1 MDNGVSQQPEA
12 GSVRSETAHRRTGD
26 FNGGS
31 SEEPMAGG
39 AVGEAARIGRIVAV
53 SGAQAIVL
61 VERREPEVAVRLQ
74 IGDLVAMHTPRS
86 TVYGIVS
93 ALSVPAPAH
102 DQGADEIR
110 IAELEL
116 LGETLFVDGG
126 RRPFRRGVSAF
137 PTLGDAVFAAR
148 IGDLAEVYAYP
159 DKSAVG
165 IGRLHQDSALP
176 ALISVDDL
184 LGKHFAVL
192 GTTGTGKSCA
202 TALILRSILSR
213 HPEGHVVVLDIH
225 NEYAPAI
232 GEMAEVFAPGKLR
245 LPFWLLTYEEIEEIV
260 LGSGS
265 KDRESEGEILNEM
278 ILAAK
283 RQHAGDADTTGR
295 LTVDTPVPYRLGD
308 LLRLI
313 DDAAG
318 KLDRARD
325 AAPYLR
331 VKARVRALQSDPR
344 FDFMFGGIS
353 VSDNMAAILSGLFRV
368 PVDGRP
374 VSILDL
380 SGIPSEILN
389 VVISVLCRMV
399 FDFALWSDRAM
410 PVMLVCEEA
419 HRYAPQNPN
428 LGFEPTKRALYRIA
442 KEGRKYGVSL
452 CVISQR
458 PSELSA
464 DILSQC
470 NTIFALRLSNQKDQD
485 FVRSSMTDS
494 GLGLLNFLPSLR
506 NAEAIAIGEGVP
518 VPMRLSFDDLPSE
531 QRPRS
536 GTASFAAGWTGDRE
550 HAGVIEGIVERWR
563 TQRRAG

>member
-1 MDNGVSQQPEA
+1 MPSLDARPADA
-12 GSVRSETAHRRTGD
+12 GSAELHVIRGQRAPS
-26 FNGGS
+26 GGPVEVLTS
-31 SEEPMAGG
+31 AMPLE
-39 AVGEAARIGRIVAV
+39 ARIGRIVAV
-53 SGAQAIVL
+53 SGAQAIL
-61 VERREPEVAVRLQ
+61 VIERSEPGRAVRLQ
-74 IGDLVAMHTPRS
+74 IGDLVTMHTSFS

-116 LGETLFVDGG
+116 LGEATIAPTGE
-126 RRPFRRGVSAF
+126 RQPFRRGVSVF
-137 PTLGDAVFAAR
+137 PALGDPVYSAQDS
-148 IGDLAEVYAYP
+148 DLAEVYAYP
-159 DKSAVG
+159 DKAAVR
-165 IGRLHQDSALP
+165 IGSLHQNGEVP

-184 LGKHFAVL
+184 LGKHFAIL

-202 TALILRSILSR
+202 AALILRSILAQ
-213 HPEGHVVVLDIH
+213 HPNGHVLVLDIH

-232 GEMAEVFAPGKLR
+232 GGMAEVFAPGKLR
-245 LPFWLLTYEEIEEIV
+245 LPFWLLTFEEIEEIV
-260 LGSGS
+260 LGTGS
-265 KDRESEGEILNEM
+265 KDREAEANVLNEM

-283 RQHAGDADTTGR
+283 RQYLGDADRSGR
-295 LTVDTPVPYRLGD
+295 VTVDTPVPYRLGD
-308 LLRLI
+308 MLRFI

-318 KLDRARD
+318 KLDRPRD

-331 VKARVRALQSDPR
+331 LKARVRALQADPR
-344 FDFMFGGIS
+344 FDFMFGGIA

-368 PVDGRP
+368 PVEGRP

-380 SGIPSEILN
+380 SGVPSEILN

-399 FDFALWSDRAM
+399 FDFALWSDRAV
-410 PVMLVCEEA
+410 PIMLVCEEA
-419 HRYAPQNPN
+419 HRYAPQNPA

-458 PSELSA
+458 PSELSV

-470 NTIFALRLSNQKDQD
+470 NTIYALRMSNQKDQD
-485 FVRSSMTDS
+485 FVRSTLTES

-506 NAEAIAIGEGVP
+506 NGEAIAIGEGVP
-518 VPMRLSFDDLPSE
+518 VPMRLHFDDLPPD

-536 GTASFAAGWTGDRE
+536 ATASFSAGWTADS
-550 HAGVIEGIVERWR
+550 AGVGSMEAIVERWR
-563 TQRRAG
+563 SQRRAE